1 MIRVN
6 FEEGEKE
13 KTAYGLTDSDIQDQQ
28 WTLDRSIRKLGGI
41 YNGKSEKGRYS
52 SCTS

>member
-13 KTAYGLTDSDIQDQQ
+13 KTAYGLTGFDIQDQQ

-41 YNGKSEKGRYS
+41 YNGSE
-52 SCTS
+52 TD

>member
-1 MIRVN
+1 MIRVY

-13 KTAYGLTDSDIQDQQ
+13 KTAYGLTDSDIQDRH

-41 YNGKSEKGRYS
+41 YNGSK
-52 SCTS
+52 TD